1 MNISSILDDGS
12 MFRSEGNHLYFSGNT
27 GDDVLPVVAAL
38 HNLVHKQG
46 YKDITLDFSKSGYLN
61 PRYMLPLVSTARSY
75 RLEKVDFEI
84 VEPDD
89 DQSARLLQNTNWAHL
104 IWPEKYDA
112 RDDRNQMH
120 LSAIQYATAN
130 DQFSAVDRSIDV
142 ILRSV
147 GGLDRGRLKA
157 LEWSL
162 NEITDNVLN
171 HAESPMGGL
180 VQVMTFPKRHLVEF
194 YVCDSGVGIP
204 KTLRQGRPQLTDD
217 VSALRQAIEEG
228 VTRNPNTNQG
238 NGLFGTFKC
247 CEVSGGEFDIIS
259 GYARLQHRPGQLHA
273 ARNAIPLKGTFVRAS
288 INYGFEELLEKA
300 LIFKGRA
307 HNPGRDYI
315 ERIYQAASDEIR
327 FKVSTELSTFGSRE
341 AGRLARTKIE
351 NLMDRGRTSIIF
363 DFSDVHLISSSFAD
377 EVFGRMFVDLGPIKF
392 GQLCRF
398 EQVDTTVQNLIDRAI
413 AQRMRQ

>member
-1 MNISSILDDGS
+1 L
-12 MFRSEGNHLYFSGNT
+12 FRSESNHLYFSGPT

-46 YKDITLDFSKSGYLN
+46 YKDVILDFSKSGYLD
-61 PRYMLPLVSTARSY
+61 PKFMLPLVATARLY
-75 RLEKVDFEI
+75 RIEKVDFELI
-84 VEPDD
+84 EPEDPS
-89 DQSARLLQNTNWAHL
+89 SARLLQNTNWAHL

-112 RDDRNQMH
+112 RDDRNQLH
-120 LSAIQYATAN
+120 LSAVQYSTAE
-130 DQFSAVDRSIDV
+130 DQFAAVDRSIDV

-147 GGLDRGRLKA
+147 GGLDRDRLKA

-180 VQVMTFPKRHLVEF
+180 VQVVTFPKKHLVEF
-194 YVCDSGVGIP
+194 YVCDGGVGIP

-217 VSALRQAIEEG
+217 VSALREAIEEG
-228 VTRNPNTNQG
+228 VTRNPKTNQG

-259 GYARLQHRPGQLHA
+259 GYAGLKHRPGQLHTSK
-273 ARNAIPLKGTFVRAS
+273 NAIPLKGTFVRAS
-288 INYGFEELLEKA
+288 INYGFEQLLEKA

-307 HNPGRDYI
+307 HNPAGDYI
-315 ERIYQAASDEIR
+315 QRIYQNSADEIR
-327 FKVSTELSTFGSRE
+327 FKVNDELSTFGSRE
-341 AGRLARTKIE
+341 AGKLARTKIE
-351 NLMDRGRTSIIF
+351 NLMDRGRASIIF
-363 DFSDVHLISSSFAD
+363 DFSEIHLISSSFAD
-377 EVFGRMFVDLGPIKF
+377 EVFGKMFVDLGPIKF

-398 EQVDTTVQNLIDRAI
+398 ENVDSTVQNLIDRAI
-413 AQRMRQ
+413 SQRMRQ

>member
-1 MNISSILDDGS
+1 
-12 MFRSEGNHLYFSGNT
+12 MFRSESNHLYFSGPT

-46 YKDITLDFSKSGYLN
+46 YKDVILDFQKSGYLD
-61 PRYMLPLVSTARSY
+61 PKFMLPLVATARLY
-75 RLEKVDFEI
+75 RIEKVDFELI
-84 VEPDD
+84 EPEDL
-89 DQSARLLQNTNWAHL
+89 QSARMLQNTNWAHL

-112 RDDRNQMH
+112 RDERNQMH
-120 LSAIQYATAN
+120 LSAVQYSTAG
-130 DQFSAVDRSIDV
+130 DQFAAVDRSIDV
-142 ILRSV
+142 ILKSV

-180 VQVMTFPKRHLVEF
+180 VQVVTFPKKHLVEF
-194 YVCDSGVGIP
+194 YVCDGGIGIP
-204 KTLRQGRPQLTDD
+204 QTLRQGRPQLTDD

-259 GYARLQHRPGQLHA
+259 GYAGLKHRPGRLHTS
-273 ARNAIPLKGTFVRAS
+273 RNAIPLRGTFVRAS
-288 INYGFEELLEKA
+288 INYGFEQLLEKA

-307 HNPGRDYI
+307 HIPAGDYI
-315 ERIYQAASDEIR
+315 ERIYQNSADEIR
-327 FKVSTELSTFGSRE
+327 FSVNDELSTFGSRE
-341 AGRLARTKIE
+341 AGKLARNKIE
-351 NLMDRGRTSIIF
+351 NLMDCGRASIIF
-363 DFSDVHLISSSFAD
+363 DFSGIHLISSSFAD
-377 EVFGRMFVDLGPIKF
+377 EVFGKMFVDLGPIKF

-398 EQVDTTVQNLIDRAI
+398 ENVDSTVQNLIDRAI
-413 AQRMRQ
+413 SQRMRQ